1 MITTVELKRGIIDS
15 YILDIIVGK
24 LYYRQKPSLV
34 ILFPINKNLKVGFY
48 DAILLLSLTVGL
60 WLQSGIEPLLDA

>member
-1 MITTVELKRGIIDS
+1 MITTVELKRDIIDS
-15 YILDIIVGK
+15 YILDIIIGK

-34 ILFPINKNLKVGFY
+34 VLFPIDKNLKVGFY

-60 WLQSGIEPLLDA
+60 WLQSGRELLLDA